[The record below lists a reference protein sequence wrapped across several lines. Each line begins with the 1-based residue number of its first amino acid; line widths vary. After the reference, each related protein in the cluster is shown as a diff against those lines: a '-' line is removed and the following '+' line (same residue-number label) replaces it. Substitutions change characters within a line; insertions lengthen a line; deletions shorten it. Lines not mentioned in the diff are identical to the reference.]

1 VTKLSQADV
10 AKVFAEKGV
19 EPSAEFRAVPVNPD
33 EPISPENAILIDAVL
48 VHPKTCC
55 AENKKTGV
63 QPPQLSTL
71 HLHKCCTA
79 SSFSTMS
86 CSFLLSRSASCTQG
100 VHFQPISTSFLSIPI
115 RLSHPRVLRS
125 AHQHLVPFDPGP
137 PPAPPG
143 APFSP
148 SAAPSFRSRSA
159 SCTPRAFPFSPSAAP
174 SFPSQPPAPRAF
186 TFNPSAPRSFRS
198 RSASRTPWRF
208 LQTIRCSFLRS
219 RSASCTHCVPL

>member
-1 VTKLSQADV
+1 MAPIPDSPCGLRFCRDCNEFKPIGEFPKGKRRYQCRKHVEERCKQWRRRAGVSKNVLAKVWHAAYMDARAVFQRKVTKLSQADV

-86 CSFLLSRSASCTQG
+86 CSFLLSRSASCT
-100 VHFQPISTSFLSIPI
+100 
-115 RLSHPRVLRS
+115 
-125 AHQHLVPFDPGP
+125 
-137 PPAPPG
+137 
-143 APFSP
+143 
-148 SAAPSFRSRSA
+148 
-159 SCTPRAFPFSPSAAP
+159 
-174 SFPSQPPAPRAF
+174 
-186 TFNPSAPRSFRS
+186 
-198 RSASRTPWRF
+198 
-208 LQTIRCSFLRS
+208 
-219 RSASCTHCVPL
+219 HCVPL